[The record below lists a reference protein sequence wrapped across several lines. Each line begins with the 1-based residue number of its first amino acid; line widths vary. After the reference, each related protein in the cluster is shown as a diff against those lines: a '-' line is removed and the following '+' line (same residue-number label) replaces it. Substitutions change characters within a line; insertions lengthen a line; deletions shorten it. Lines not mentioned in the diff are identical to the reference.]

1 MKTEKQKEET
11 LQITSE
17 NINGYIDSYYQGKKD
32 EKTIKDT
39 NEKIGAGIKKYLV
52 DNKLTEYSGEN
63 HKVSITTSEQVSYDD
78 TTLLKLAKDLPQDIQ
93 DELIDKIE
101 IVNLDKL
108 ERLLIENKVSAE
120 QFKDAEVVKT
130 TVKLYVK

>member
-39 NEKIGAGIKKYLV
+39 NEKIGVGLKKYLV

-78 TTLLKLAKDLPQDIQ
+78 TTLLKLAKDLPQNIQ

-101 IVNLDKL
+101 VVNLDKL